1 MPSTP
6 EEIYQTIRERIKP
19 HFPVLARCRSWRELE
34 AHPVYRSIEPL
45 IRDVLAAPETADY
58 RLEAAPARP
67 RYRFLAWNVERGT
80 EIEGQIRAFRQHP
93 YLSSCDVLLLTETD
107 IGMARS
113 GNHHVAQTLAR
124 ELGFAYVFV
133 PTYLNLTKGS
143 GAEFDLPGENEIGLH
158 GDAILSRYPI
168 RNPRGIQMRNSMD
181 KIAGREQR
189 LGCPT
194 AVAADIDFPN
204 YAVTAVSV
212 HLDAQ
217 SSQNHRRDQMREV
230 LDALDAIETPRLP
243 VVLGGDW
250 NTSTYD
256 STSAFPAIAG
266 FWLRVFMGVDHV
278 IRNHYLHPERLFE
291 RELFELLES
300 RGFDFRNCNVD
311 GEYTVSYDV
320 ENPSKRKSL
329 GDWVPGWCFAFIRW
343 ALRNHG
349 GKCPLKLD
357 WFATRGARV
366 EAPVV
371 IHDVREGW
379 PLSDHDPLGIDVL
392 PGESADC
399 RQST

>member
-1 MPSTP
+1 MLSTQPRTP
-6 EEIYQTIRERIKP
+6 EEIYRTIQERIQP
-19 HFPVLARCRSWRELE
+19 HFAALGQCRSERELD
-34 AHPVYRSIEPL
+34 AHPVYRSLEPL
-45 IRDVLAAPETADY
+45 IRTVLEAPETADY
-58 RLEAAPARP
+58 RLETAAARP
-67 RYRFLAWNVERGT
+67 RYRFLAWNIERGA
-80 EIEGQIRAFRQHP
+80 EIERQIRAFREHP

-113 GNHHVAQTLAR
+113 GNHHVAQRLAR

-143 GAEFDLPGENEIGLH
+143 GAEFDLPGDNEIGLH

-168 RNPRGIQMRNSMD
+168 GNPRGIRMRNGMD

-194 AVAADIDFPN
+194 AVAADIDFPD
-204 YAVTAVSV
+204 YAVTAVAV

-217 SSQNHRRDQMREV
+217 STQRHRRDQMQEV
-230 LDALDAIETPRLP
+230 LDALDAPHERWLP
-243 VVLGGDW
+243 VILGGDW
-250 NTSTYD
+250 NTSTYN
-256 STSAFPAIAG
+256 STSAFPAIVG
-266 FWLRVFMGVDHV
+266 FWVRVFMGVDHV
-278 IRNHYLHPERLFE
+278 IRNHYLHPNKLFE

-300 RGFDFRNCNVD
+300 RGFDFRECNVP
-311 GEYTVSYDV
+311 GEYTVGYDV
-320 ENPSKRKSL
+320 DNPRTRKSL
-329 GDWVPGWCFAFIRW
+329 GDWVPGWCFAFLRW

-371 IHDVREGW
+371 IHDVREGLRI
-379 PLSDHDPLGIDVL
+379 PLSDHDAIGIDVL
-392 PGESADC
+392 PG
-399 RQST
+399 